1 MTHAEP
7 GIHGTGTVYL
17 LHLDR
22 PYKHAR
28 HYVGWTEEDLAR
40 RLEQHRAGQ
49 GSPLLRAAGAVG
61 IGFKVARL
69 WENHTRLK
77 ERRLKRSG
85 GATRYCPLCRC
96 EQRVAVANE
105 GACQ

>member
-1 MTHAEP
+1 MA
-7 GIHGTGTVYL
+7 YQFQ
-17 LHLDR
+17 LDCQLC
-22 PYKHAR
+22 
-28 HYVGWTEEDLAR
+28 G
-40 RLEQHRAGQ
+40 HRWDAGKY
-49 GSPLLRAAGAVG
+49 GAVG

-85 GATRYCPLCRC
+85 GASRYCPLCRC
-96 EQRVAVANE
+96 GSNGAVANE